1 MNMHWYNMINW
12 LKDRTH
18 VLPVIP
24 FKSRVHKM
32 KAKNG

>member
-1 MNMHWYNMINW
+1 MYTQWTYMINW

-24 FKSRVHKM
+24 VKRIHTHKI
-32 KAKNG
+32 KVK